1 MKKIG
6 IMTMH
11 RIINYGSFMQAYGLK
26 CMVEKLGYSVQ
37 FVDYEYE
44 NPIINNDK
52 KNKKNILKK
61 IYDNKNIL
69 NYVKRKIMT
78 KKFEYNYKNIYL
90 KELGVTDKY
99 NIRPLI
105 DELIIGSD
113 EVFNCLQ
120 GYPVGFSRELFGYHY
135 ENIDVISYAAC
146 FGFTTL
152 DLLEK
157 YNITNEISSY
167 LKKFKSL
174 SVRDNNSFDIVTK
187 LTNLP
192 VKVNLDPVLVSDF
205 DDMLIDNVKIKNY
218 IIVYAYPGRI
228 SKEEA
233 KTIKQFTK
241 KHHKKIISIGFCQQ
255 FADKNLV
262 VSPFELFAYFKHAD
276 YIITDT
282 FHGAIFSIKS
292 NANFCAL
299 IRDSNSNKLTDLLN
313 RVKLNNRIITS
324 LTDIENYY
332 YEDIDYSETNKIIK
346 TEKRKSINYLKD
358 NLL

>member
-1 MKKIG
+1 M
-6 IMTMH
+6 
-11 RIINYGSFMQAYGLK
+11 
-26 CMVEKLGYSVQ
+26 
-37 FVDYEYE
+37 
-44 NPIINNDK
+44 
-52 KNKKNILKK
+52 
-61 IYDNKNIL
+61 
-69 NYVKRKIMT
+69 
-78 KKFEYNYKNIYL
+78 
-90 KELGVTDKY
+90 
-99 NIRPLI
+99 
-105 DELIIGSD
+105 
-113 EVFNCLQ
+113 
-120 GYPVGFSRELFGYHY
+120 
-135 ENIDVISYAAC
+135 
-146 FGFTTL
+146 

-187 LTNLP
+187 LTTLP

-233 KTIKQFTK
+233 KTIKQFAK

-255 FADKNLV
+255 FADKNFV

-358 NLL
+358 NL